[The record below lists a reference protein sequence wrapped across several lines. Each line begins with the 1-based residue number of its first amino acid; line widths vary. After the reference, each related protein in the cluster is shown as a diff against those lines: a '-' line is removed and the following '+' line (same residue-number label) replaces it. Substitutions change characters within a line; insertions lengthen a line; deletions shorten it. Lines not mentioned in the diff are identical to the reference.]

1 MKLRL
6 KLYATLG
13 DYLPSGVRGHET
25 TLDIGP
31 ETTVQQVID
40 RLGIPEEQ
48 AHLVLV
54 DGVYVEPQ
62 ARSSRVL
69 REGEVLAIW
78 PPVAG
83 G

>member
-1 MKLRL
+1 MTLTV
-6 KLYATLG
+6 KLYALLG
-13 DYLPSGVRGHET
+13 DYLPPGTRGHEMS
-25 TLDIGP
+25 LEIEPG
-31 ETTVQQVID
+31 TTVAQVIGQ
-40 RLGIPEEQ
+40 LGIPERM

-54 DGVYVEPQ
+54 DGTYVGPEER
-62 ARSSRVL
+62 ASRVL

>member
-1 MKLRL
+1 MTLIV
-6 KLYATLG
+6 KLYALLG
-13 DYLPSGVRGHET
+13 DYLPPGTRGHEMRLEIEPGT
-25 TLDIGP
+25 TIS
-31 ETTVQQVID
+31 QVIE
-40 RLGIPEEQ
+40 RLGIPERM

-54 DGVYVEPQ
+54 DGTYVEPG
-62 ARSSRVL
+62 ARAGRVL